1 MSKSKATRTVQIQK
15 EPTRKQQSRSER
27 DAMQSRRVLLVVA
40 GVLVLA
46 LAVIGYG
53 VLRVTV
59 LVFDEPVANVNGET
73 ISTRDFQ
80 ARVRLERTV
89 AQQQILQAQALGD
102 QTTANTYQQELAD
115 PTIMGQQIIQNM
127 VDELLLTQAAKDFG
141 VSVSTDEVQTYIEKQ
156 IGYDPNPPT
165 PEPTSTP
172 RPTPTASSP
181 ITQTPTPTST
191 PFPTP
196 TPMSLESF
204 NQTYISQVNQLNTL
218 GFSDQ
223 SYRNMVQMR
232 LLADKVRQAI
242 GSTVPTT
249 TEQVQ
254 FRYIRIE
261 AVDFP
266 TVTQSIQQ
274 DGFDKVYQA
283 VISNTYPIT
292 TVQAADTQS
301 WVPQDVISATNS
313 ALADILFNPQTALST
328 TISVAP
334 DATGAAGYM
343 AEVYARDIAP
353 LSYSYLTQRQQQAV
367 DDWLNQHQHTN
378 PAFVLTWQD
387 RVPTKP

>member
-15 EPTRKQQSRSER
+15 EPTRKQLSRGER
-27 DAMQSRRVLLVVA
+27 DAMQSRRVVLVL
-40 GVLVLA
+40 GGVLA
-46 LAVIGYG
+46 LALLIVFYG
-53 VLRVTV
+53 ILRVTV

-102 QTTANTYQQELAD
+102 TTTAATYQQELAD
-115 PTIMGQQIIQNM
+115 PTILGGQIIQNM
-127 VDELLLTQAAKDFG
+127 VDEILLKQGAKDFG
-141 VSVSTDEVQTYIEKQ
+141 VSVSPEEVQTYIQKQ
-156 IGYDPNPPT
+156 LGYDPNPTTPAPT
-165 PEPTSTP
+165 LTP
-172 RPTPTASSP
+172 RPTPTASGP

-204 NQTYISQVNQLNTL
+204 QQTYISQVNQLNTL
-218 GFSDQ
+218 GFSEQ
-223 SYRNMVQMR
+223 SYRNFVEVR

-242 GSTVPTT
+242 AATVPTM

-254 FRYIRIE
+254 FRYIRVD

-283 VISNTYPIT
+283 VISSTYPIT
-292 TVQAADTQS
+292 SVLAADTQS
-301 WVPQDVISATNS
+301 WVPRDVISATEPT
-313 ALADILFNPQTALST
+313 LADELFNPQTALST
-328 TISVAP
+328 TISVMSN
-334 DATGAAGYM
+334 AAGTPGYF
-343 AEVYARDIAP
+343 AQVYARDIAP
-353 LSYSYLTQRQQQAV
+353 LSYSNLSQRQQQAAEA
-367 DDWLNQHQHTN
+367 WLSQRRN
-378 PAFVLTWQD
+378 PTFLLTWDD